1 MPLPRGIVARV
12 ATVWQPFSLMQQDGI
27 IFPMMRQMTD
37 ITIRSAATSD
47 ELDAF
52 FLLAAQTFA
61 PDSYPPVAASR
72 WRQRVEGTP
81 GYVPGQVRCALVG
94 TTLIG
99 GYILYERMM
108 RLGSVVV
115 PTGCF
120 ASLVVHPDWRG
131 HGIATALMH
140 DVTMRAHERHLGLIL
155 LDGIAG
161 FYSRF
166 GYVDVFDTTRHTVS
180 RASLAAWSRSP
191 YHVRPATLD
200 DAPVLLELYERH
212 YAGYS
217 GSFVR
222 SLAWQRHDL
231 AWRLPDHPPLLACD
245 ETGQVRGYLLLPLY
259 APRHHA
265 VEAAADDWNAA
276 LALLQY
282 HASAVADATDIDWSL
297 PPDSPTFYTLAD
309 RLNLTSRTYRRPDE
323 GWMAL
328 PAHLPTLFAALAPLF
343 EERWRVVGGEAF
355 RLQIGDAALMLA
367 VGQGSG
373 APERLTVVLTPQ
385 GFVQLLFGFRPAHW
399 IAHQPGVSIP
409 AAILPTLDALF
420 PTGHAWIAG
429 SDAF

>member
-1 MPLPRGIVARV
+1 MI
-12 ATVWQPFSLMQQDGI
+12 
-27 IFPMMRQMTD
+27 
-37 ITIRSAATSD
+37 IRSAETSD

-52 FLLAAQTFA
+52 FMLATQTFN
-61 PDSYPPVAASR
+61 PDSFSQTVAFR
-72 WRQRVEGTP
+72 WRQRVEGMP
-81 GYVPGQVRCALVG
+81 GYVPGQVRCAFVG
-94 TTLIG
+94 TTPIG

-108 RLGSVVV
+108 RIGSVAV

-120 ASLVVHPDWRG
+120 AGLVTHPEWYGRG
-131 HGIATALMH
+131 VATALMH
-140 DVTMRAHERHLGLIL
+140 DAARRANERQMGLIL

-161 FYSRF
+161 FYRRF
-166 GYVDVFDTTRHTVS
+166 GYVDVFDTTRHAVS

-191 YHVRPATLD
+191 YHVRPATLN
-200 DAPVLLELYERH
+200 DAPVLMELYERH

-231 AWRLPDHPPLLACD
+231 AWRLADHPPLIACD
-245 ETGQVRGYLLLPLY
+245 ETGRVRGYLLVPLY

-282 HASAVADATDIDWSL
+282 HASAVAEATDIDWSL
-297 PPDSPTFYTLAD
+297 PSDSPMFYALAD
-309 RLNLTSRTYRRPDE
+309 RLNLTSRTYRHPDE

-328 PAHLPTLFAALAPLF
+328 PAHLPTLFAAIAPLL
-343 EERWRVVGGEAF
+343 EERRRAVRGEAF
-355 RLQIGDAALMLA
+355 WLRIGDAAPVLA

-373 APERLTVVLTPQ
+373 TPERPTAVLTPQ
-385 GFVQLLFGFRPAHW
+385 GFMQLLFGFRPAHW
-399 IAHQPGVSIP
+399 IACQPGVFIP
-409 AAILPTLDALF
+409 SALLPTLDAIF